1 MAKITQVKTKCDLL
15 DFIKFP
21 LSRLYQNDPFYS
33 PMPIFEQKKLFD
45 PAKNPV
51 YKDADIK
58 LFLLEKDGKI
68 AGRVASVVNRRHL
81 EYHNDGAGFFG
92 FYESIN
98 DASVAQALLDRAASE
113 LKDAGLKTM
122 RGPMNFSTND
132 ECAFQLEGY
141 EQPPMIMTPYNPSWY
156 NSLMDACGMKKSKD
170 LLAFIRDMAL
180 PLSEKVSRVAAIAE
194 RKGVT
199 VRLAD
204 MKNLHREIS
213 IFRDVY
219 NDSWKDNWG
228 FLPITVEEVDV
239 ITTQLKSVLVPEL
252 TIIAETGDGQP
263 VGFLGMVPDMN
274 QVLRVLRGRLTPL
287 GIIKAVHRS
296 RKIDAL
302 RLMLLGVK
310 ENWRGRGVE
319 ALMIKK
325 GFEGIKSFKDKY
337 RQIEFSW
344 ILEDNLPIIYISEMI
359 GGSVYKKYRI
369 YEKEII

>member
-1 MAKITQVKTKCDLL
+1 MANIIQVQTKADLR
-15 DFIKFP
+15 KFMEFP
-21 LSRLYQNDPFYS
+21 FSLYKNDPFYS
-33 PMPIFEQKKLFD
+33 PLPIFEQKKLLD
-45 PAKNPV
+45 PSKNKNPFF
-51 YKDADIK
+51 KDAQVK

-68 AGRVASVVNRRHL
+68 AGRVASVINRRHL

-113 LKDAGLKTM
+113 LKEAGLKKM
-122 RGPMNFSTND
+122 RGPMSFSTND
-132 ECAFQLEGY
+132 ECAFQIEGF
-141 EQPPMIMTPYNPSWY
+141 ERPPMIMTPYNPSWY
-156 NSLMDACGMKKSKD
+156 NNLMEACGMKKAKD

-180 PLSEKVSRVAAIAE
+180 PLPEKVRRVASLAE
-194 RKGVT
+194 KKGVT

-204 MKNLHREIS
+204 MKKLHRELS

-219 NDSWKDNWG
+219 NSSWKDNWG
-228 FLPITVEEVDV
+228 FVPITPEEVDV
-239 ITTQLKSVLVPEL
+239 MAAQLKSVLVPEL
-252 TIIAETGDGQP
+252 TIIAESAGEP
-263 VGFLGMVPDMN
+263 VGFLGIVPDMN

-287 GIIKAVHRS
+287 GIAKALYRS
-296 RKIDAL
+296 RKIDTI

-310 ENWRGRGVE
+310 EQWRGRGVE

-337 RQIEFSW
+337 KQIEFSW

-369 YEKEII
+369 YEKELV